1 MRKIILLVTLIFMQ
15 TSCVTKY
22 LWGYK
27 EYKERISQFLV
38 GTDGRYVVFVGD
50 QHHYIFTDNSGVLKN
65 ILSTSKNVFTIDTR
79 ETRLILDSKNN
90 LSGELVM
97 SGLSTSLDPQEIY
110 NLRLAG
116 IYSDRNGEMVV
127 RLDASGRRY
136 AAKYLG
142 QNSMQNTKSQNITI
156 YYKDSNVVKDAG
168 KIAVT
173 PIAVGVDAVLLIGKV
188 VIKVFDL

>member
-1 MRKIILLVTLIFMQ
+1 MRKIILLAALLFVQ

-38 GTDGRYVVFVGD
+38 GADGRYVVFVGD
-50 QHHYIFTDNSGVLKN
+50 QYHYIFTDNSGVLKN
-65 ILSTSKNVFTIDTR
+65 ILSLSKNVFTIDAR
-79 ETRLILDSKNN
+79 ETRLKLDSNNN

-97 SGLSTSLDPQEIY
+97 SGLSTSLDPQELY
-110 NLRLAG
+110 NLRLSG
-116 IYSDRNGEMVV
+116 IYPDRNGEMIV
-127 RLDASGRRY
+127 RIDASGRRY

-142 QNSMQNTKSQNITI
+142 QTTQSTRSQNITI
-156 YYKDSNVVKDAG
+156 YYKDSGVIKDAG

-188 VIKVFDL
+188 VIKVFEL